1 MGRINE
7 NNQEPSPLADSVEKT
22 LSTFAVSTNPV
33 IICGVNRKV
42 NIGNYESVDIYA
54 GVCLPVSSEFDHE
67 DIGAFAPI
75 LEKVAEYGFK
85 LTSQEANKR
94 YQLLKEFQKGES
106 S

>member
-1 MGRINE
+1 MSRINE
-7 NNQEPSPLADSVEKT
+7 NNQQPSPVADSIEKT
-22 LSTFAVSTNPV
+22 LANIAVSTNPV

-54 GVCLPVSSEFDHE
+54 GICLPVAENFDSANL
-67 DIGAFAPI
+67 DGITAV

-94 YQLLKEFQKGES
+94 YQLLKEFQKGE
-106 S
+106 